1 MKCKCKFCGC
11 TEEKPC
17 LLRAVDGV
25 PDRDEYLRAGGS
37 IVIEPGVLTHQV
49 PCAWLVF
56 NPLGDGVCSN
66 PSCVE
71 KAYLEAR
78 PLAESID
85 EALRMEEAA

>member
-1 MKCKCKFCGC
+1 MKCKFCGC
-11 TEEKPC
+11 TEEHGCGIPIDF
-17 LLRAVDGV
+17 LPPEQQAVY
-25 PDRDEYLRAGGS
+25 PSSHFA
-37 IVIEPGVLTHQV
+37 
-49 PCAWLVF
+49 CAWLWP
-56 NPLGDGVCSN
+56 NVCSS

>member
-1 MKCKCKFCGC
+1 MRRWK
-11 TEEKPC
+11 
-17 LLRAVDGV
+17 RANRVYSFSGD
-25 PDRDEYLRAGGS
+25 
-37 IVIEPGVLTHQV
+37 
-49 PCAWLVF
+49 WLVF